1 MTFSS
6 CPKKDAE
13 RKGMTAR
20 TGVGSKGDFK
30 SRWYLGR
37 NLFAFL
43 PNENGPKKTIRDA
56 KGL

>member
-43 PNENGPKKTIRDA
+43 PNENGPK
-56 KGL
+56 